1 MKATSEIALRQIKIN
16 KKRSIGTVLAIAL
29 SATIVTALMCF
40 ATSANH
46 MLTGFLGD
54 DYGDYSVAY
63 TLMIVIPVG
72 LLSLLIAF
80 MSITCISNIFAA
92 SANKRIQEFG
102 IVKCVGGTKKQIKEM
117 VIFEGLWLSAL
128 GIPLG
133 LLTGTLVGLIG
144 VGITSHYVDIFNDLS
159 KSIIMR
165 PFEASLSFHIS
176 GGTYLFASLVSLAI
190 VFGSAGKPAKAV
202 GKLSAISC
210 IKGLGAN
217 EVPKANERVTD
228 GKNISRKTGREN
240 ENRKNADRKPAT
252 GLCSSL
258 AEKIFGYEGTI
269 GLINL
274 TRNKAGYKASVR
286 SLTLGLILFIMLGG
300 LSSQA
305 QGFTEWMTPDSKEM
319 MVSYTSVID
328 YEMQP
333 DGSEKESYRVPI
345 YSDTYNEICD
355 KLNEFDDN
363 EVYGIGNDSIT
374 YRGFM
379 DEKYI
384 DDELLSVP
392 GLVDDNGYRKISIVS
407 ADDAFYE
414 KLCDRANAPIGSNL
428 LINSFGYND
437 HGVMKTF
444 KPYADNTDTVVI
456 ISDEGKQTDLHI
468 GGILTKENIPETGF
482 SEALPDS
489 IRIVVPNAQARYFDW
504 YSATCDEEGFNKFAR
519 KILDEYYPILTEDSY
534 VEQGYTVRISR
545 VDNMVKVLNMAFV
558 LAEYVMYGFVILLM
572 FIGFTSVI
580 STMIIN
586 IRIRSREFAVL
597 KSVGMTGKS
606 LRKMVYCES
615 LFCLLKAILPGI
627 IFGLLIPWGVNLAIR
642 QAFPI
647 LFRIPW
653 GNIFFGI
660 IFVTVV
666 VMCITYVEM
675 GREKDRNIIAEIRM
689 DTM

>member
-1 MKATSEIALRQIKIN
+1 MKATSEIALRQIQIN

-29 SATIVTALMCF
+29 STVIVTALMCF

-80 MSITCISNIFAA
+80 MSVTCISNIFAA

-117 VIFEGLWLSAL
+117 VVFEGLWLSVF

-133 LLTGTLVGLIG
+133 LLTGTLVGFMG
-144 VGITSHYVDIFNDLS
+144 VGITSHYVDVFNDLS

-176 GGTYLFASLVSLAI
+176 GWTYLFASWVSLAI
-190 VFGSAGKPAKAV
+190 VIGSAGKPAKAV
-202 GKLSAISC
+202 GKLSAVYC
-210 IKGLGAN
+210 IDVRQNA
-217 EVPKANERVTD
+217 
-228 GKNISRKTGREN
+228 
-240 ENRKNADRKPAT
+240 NRKIADGRKADRKPVAE
-252 GLCSSL
+252 LYSSL

-274 TRNKAGYKASVR
+274 TRNKAGYKASTR

-305 QGFTEWMTPDSKEM
+305 QSFTEWMAPSSKEM
-319 MVSYTSVID
+319 VVDYSSILD
-328 YEMQP
+328 YEIMP
-333 DGSEKESYRVPI
+333 DGSEKETYRVPI

-363 EVYGIGNDSIT
+363 EVYGIGNDSVS
-374 YRGFM
+374 YRGFI

-384 DDELLSVP
+384 NDELYSVD
-392 GLVDDNGYRKISIVS
+392 GLVDSDGFRKISIIS
-407 ADDAFYE
+407 ADDVFYE

-428 LINSFGYND
+428 LINTFGYNN
-437 HGVMKTF
+437 HGVMRNF
-444 KPYADNTDTVVI
+444 KPYDDNTDTVVI
-456 ISDEGKQTDLHI
+456 IDDKGKQTDLNI
-468 GGILTKENIPETGF
+468 GGILTEENIPETGF
-482 SEALPDS
+482 GEALPDS

-504 YSATCDEEGFNKFAR
+504 YSATHDEEGFKKYAR
-519 KILDEYYPILTEDSY
+519 SIMDEYYPILTEDSY

-545 VDNMVKVLNMAFV
+545 VDNMVKALNMAFV
-558 LAEYVMYGFVILLM
+558 LAEFVMYGFVILLM
-572 FIGFTSVI
+572 FIGFASVI

-597 KSVGMTGKS
+597 RSVGMTGKS

-615 LFCLLKAILPGI
+615 LFCLLKAILPGT

-642 QAFPI
+642 QSFPI
-647 LFRIPW
+647 LFHIPW

-660 IFVTVV
+660 IFVAVV

-675 GREKDRNIIAEIRM
+675 GRERDRNIIAEIRM
-689 DTM
+689 DMM